1 MEHHSRHQCLV
12 YEGAPS
18 AHLPAL
24 AAVIRDKLKENHRC
38 LYLNSPAMVAGLR
51 SYLFPAGVNASD
63 EVMKGSLILSSE
75 QGHLQNGRFD
85 IDRML
90 RMLDHAVDQALAN
103 GYQGLWATGDMSWEL
118 GPEKDFSKLL
128 EYEWRLEEYFQ
139 KQPALSGIC
148 QYHTDTLPLEV
159 VRQGLLTHRA
169 IFINETL
176 SWLNSQYRERDT
188 TSSKGESSEQS

>member
-1 MEHHSRHQCLV
+1 
-12 YEGAPS
+12 
-18 AHLPAL
+18 
-24 AAVIRDKLKENHRC
+24 
-38 LYLNSPAMVAGLR
+38 
-51 SYLFPAGVNASD
+51 
-63 EVMKGSLILSSE
+63 MKGSLILSSDKD
-75 QGHLQNGRFD
+75 HLQNGIFD

-90 RMLDHAVDQALAN
+90 RMLDHAVAQALGD

-118 GPEKDFSKLL
+118 GPENDFSKLL

-148 QYHTDTLPLEV
+148 QYHADTLPLEV

-176 SWLNSQYRERDT
+176 SWLNSQYVGRDT
-188 TSSKGESSEQS
+188 ILRKGDSSERSST